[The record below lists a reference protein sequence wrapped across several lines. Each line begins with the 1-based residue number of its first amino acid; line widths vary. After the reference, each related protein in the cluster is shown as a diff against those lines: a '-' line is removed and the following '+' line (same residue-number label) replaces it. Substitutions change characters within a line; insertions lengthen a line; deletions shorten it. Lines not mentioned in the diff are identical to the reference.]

1 MKSWLELTLTACKCI
16 GEGISAF
23 ADGKEIFDHFK
34 NKNKEEQVEPVANLD
49 SEEKPAE

>member
-1 MKSWLELTLTACKCI
+1 MKGWLELALTACKCI

-23 ADGKEIFDHFK
+23 ADGKEIFDHIK
-34 NKNKEEQVEPVANLD
+34 SKSKEEQVEPVADLD